1 MEMHQRIKELR
12 KKHLKLS
19 QEAFGKQLG
28 VSRSVINN
36 IERNCL
42 ARPDQKLSLI
52 KLMCKEFNVNEDW
65 ILNGNEPMFIESD
78 TFSLDKL
85 VRNHGASNFELEIL
99 KAYFE
104 LDIEIRKAVIEHF
117 KNRLSISSNTKN
129 YPRSECPNVPEELE
143 TEFPPVPPNQS
154 DVI

>member
-1 MEMHQRIKELR
+1 MHQRIKELR

-19 QEAFGKQLG
+19 QESFGKQLG

-65 ILNGNEPMFIESD
+65 ILNGNEPMFTESD
-78 TFSLDKL
+78 MFSLDKL
-85 VRNHGASNFELEIL
+85 VHKHGGSDLDLEFL
-99 KAYFE
+99 NAYFE
-104 LDIEIRKAVIEHF
+104 LDVEIRTAFIEHF
-117 KNRLSISSNTKN
+117 KKRLSIFPNRN
-129 YPRSECPNVPEELE
+129 DAPRSDCPNVPEKLE
-143 TEFPPVPPNQS
+143 SEFPPVQSSQS
-154 DVI
+154 DIV